1 MDVKIRVRVWGGG
14 GGQKGRRGYHACF
27 NAKGQ
32 RESEKKMAAKPKQTV
47 GQMMNLDTD

>member
-1 MDVKIRVRVWGGG
+1 MDVKIRVRVWGGAKRK
-14 GGQKGRRGYHACF
+14 KGFHACF

-47 GQMMNLDTD
+47 G